1 MSAPATLEDKPVLLY
16 EEIDARSSGA
26 PQKLR
31 DVARRID
38 ALAKAIRPLNLVTL
52 AGSARG
58 KITVA
63 ALASSPFKRYRY
75 TGAPAR

>member
-1 MSAPATLEDKPVLLY
+1 MLDGKPLLLF
-16 EEIDARSSGA
+16 EEIDARSAGA
-26 PQKLR
+26 AQKLR
-31 DVARRID
+31 EVARRID

-52 AGSARG
+52 AGNARG

-75 TGAPAR
+75 SGAPAR